1 MRPMVPIPIRL
12 LTSSCTVR
20 AMGIDPETGYPE
32 PGEPREIRR
41 VRYELCAGVRR
52 TPYQTQDGTTGLLFI
67 DAANSP
73 GAFEVPAGSL
83 VSVDGGPECCVAA
96 CRRYE
101 DGGCVHHWEVELR

>member
-1 MRPMVPIPIRL
+1 MPIPARL

-20 AMGIDPETGYPE
+20 PMEADPATGYPE
-32 PGEPREIRR
+32 PGAPRKIGR

-52 TPYQTQDGTTGLLFI
+52 TAYQTQDGTTGLLFI

-83 VSVDGGPECCVAA
+83 VSVDGGPECCAAA
-96 CRRYE
+96 CRRFE
-101 DGGCVHHWEVELR
+101 DGGRVHHWEVELR

>member
-1 MRPMVPIPIRL
+1 MRQMVPIPKRL

-20 AMGIDPETGYPE
+20 PMEDDPATGYRA
-32 PGEPREIRR
+32 PGRERAIGC
-41 VRYELCAGVRR
+41 VRYERSAGVRR
-52 TPYQTQDGTTGLLFI
+52 TEYQTQDGTTGLLFI

-101 DGGCVHHWEVELR
+101 DGGRVHHWEVELR